1 MNGNKTLVRN
11 RALIIP
17 RDLCVYSKES
27 VMFRAAPVRIADSEF
42 DWLRIADTWEMVA
55 ARAANIGISTTS
67 SALASLN
74 PDVSLSAA
82 ASAEQVGT
90 KVRIRAPWA
99 PQVRTLAAAAAINS
113 PLTMRWNSP
122 LEVWRSSSASA
133 ATPELYVRDWN
144 GDGIDELSITAA
156 PGSASV
162 ALQILARGA
171 NGRFRLAGTLARSG
185 IVNGWVLR

>member
-1 MNGNKTLVRN
+1 
-11 RALIIP
+11 
-17 RDLCVYSKES
+17 
-27 VMFRAAPVRIADSEF
+27 
-42 DWLRIADTWEMVA
+42 
-55 ARAANIGISTTS
+55 
-67 SALASLN
+67 
-74 PDVSLSAA
+74 
-82 ASAEQVGT
+82 
-90 KVRIRAPWA
+90 
-99 PQVRTLAAAAAINS
+99 
-113 PLTMRWNSP
+113 MRWNSP
-122 LEVWRSSSASA
+122 FEVWRSSSASA